1 MAQQYQVRFF
11 QIPRWAAILIGLAAA
26 AFAIA
31 LVLLSLTVLLIA
43 VPILAV
49 IGGIYYLFNLP
60 RRGKSAGE
68 PFGPDVIDA
77 EYRVI
82 EQKQI
87 DRERNPGNRS

>member
-11 QIPRWAAILIGLAAA
+11 QMPRWAAILVGLAAA

-43 VPILAV
+43 LPILAA
-49 IGGIYYLFNLP
+49 IGGIYYLFGLP
-60 RRGKSAGE
+60 RRRRDAGDRSSPE
-68 PFGPDVIDA
+68 IIDG